1 MADQLVAIG
10 SAIGRIGAAMA
21 SIAKNS
27 TITMPTSADLLRFIF
42 FQARLSCRVAGTEMF

>member
-1 MADQLVAIG
+1 MADQLVATG

-21 SIAKNS
+21 RTAKNS

-42 FQARLSCRVAGTEMF
+42 FQARLSCRVTATERF